1 MYALSN
7 SFPRP
12 LKPTHVALAGPCP
25 HAAPE
30 QPGRGNRH
38 TLAEQ
43 RVR

>member
-1 MYALSN
+1 MYAMSN

-12 LKPTHVALAGPCP
+12 LKPTPVALAGPCLDW
-25 HAAPE
+25 APE
-30 QPGRGNRH
+30 QPQCGNRH